1 MMNAVLSLMNT
12 AVIAVVSWFKQIMD
26 STGAGTLYI
35 AVMSVV
41 LSVGIL
47 LGPLLGAARTGLSDV
62 VHRPRNQKQGDDQ

>member
-1 MMNAVLSLMNT
+1 MGDVIALMNA
-12 AVIAVVSWFKQIMD
+12 AVTAVVSWFKQIMD

-47 LGPLLGAARTGLSDV
+47 LGPLLGSVRGGLSDV
-62 VHRPRNQKQGDDQ
+62 VHRPRNTKEDDQ

>member
-1 MMNAVLSLMNT
+1 MGDIIALMNT
-12 AVIAVVSWFKQIMD
+12 AVSAVVSWFKQIMD

-47 LGPLLGAARTGLSDV
+47 LGPLLGSARAGLSDM
-62 VHRPRNQKQGDDQ
+62 VHRPRQSKEDDQ

>member
-1 MMNAVLSLMNT
+1 MDAVLSLMNT
-12 AVIAVVSWFKQIMD
+12 AVTAVVSWFKQIMD

-47 LGPLLGAARTGLSDV
+47 LGPLLGSARAGLSDV
-62 VHRPRNQKQGDDQ
+62 VHRPRNTKEDDQ